1 MTTQQKWKVFFLL
14 FMTMF
19 LLGGIQNTKGLIL
32 EQVQHNIDL
41 NMGQV
46 GTLITLF
53 QFGFL
58 ISSLLTGYLTDKKG
72 LKLMMLIGSL
82 LMIVGLMGTSLAFT
96 VMLFFGFYLVIGLGI
111 GSMMVS
117 IVTVIPMFYK
127 EKAGMMFNISNAM
140 FGVGMI
146 ITPLILHQLF
156 SHSIS
161 WRAFYVGIAVIVA
174 VIVLVLST
182 LKIENTAQSRMQ
194 MSDLLGLLT
203 QKNLMVVIAFLLFYV
218 AAEAAFLNFFPI
230 FYTSLD
236 LNGMDAADKAAMA
249 AYVISSFAGL
259 FTIGRIIGGFITL
272 KLGERQTLI
281 YFSILSLVFIIISRM
296 MVTQYVYLFM
306 VFGFTMSVLFPTAAA
321 IATRLTS
328 KSGSVMG
335 LIYVASGIGGAM
347 AGSVI
352 GLFSENYGISV
363 GFNLIIGFVVIFLI
377 LALFI
382 REKA

>member
-1 MTTQQKWKVFFLL
+1 MYHADTRDAQ
-14 FMTMF
+14 
-19 LLGGIQNTKGLIL
+19 
-32 EQVQHNIDL
+32 
-41 NMGQV
+41 
-46 GTLITLF
+46 
-53 QFGFL
+53 
-58 ISSLLTGYLTDKKG
+58 
-72 LKLMMLIGSL
+72 
-82 LMIVGLMGTSLAFT
+82 
-96 VMLFFGFYLVIGLGI
+96 
-111 GSMMVS
+111 
-117 IVTVIPMFYK
+117 
-127 EKAGMMFNISNAM
+127 
-140 FGVGMI
+140 
-146 ITPLILHQLF
+146 PLI
-156 SHSIS
+156 
-161 WRAFYVGIAVIVA
+161 V
-174 VIVLVLST
+174 
-182 LKIENTAQSRMQ
+182 SRICCF
-194 MSDLLGLLT
+194 T
-203 QKNLMVVIAFLLFYV
+203 
-218 AAEAAFLNFFPI
+218 EAAFLNFFPI

-296 MVTQYVYLFM
+296 LVTQYVYLFM

-321 IATRLTS
+321 IATRLTN